1 MPKQKHPKQKHAGGY
16 TEITVNTQNPFTE
29 PQGKIKSMERIYLD
43 YNATTPLRPEV
54 RDAMLPYL
62 IEAFGNGSSIHAY
75 GREARTAI
83 DTAREQVAD
92 LIGAKSPSEI
102 VFTGSGTE
110 ADNHALKGLTELQK
124 SRGKG
129 NHIITSSVEHHAV
142 LHTCQYLEQRD
153 FEVTYLPVDR
163 YGRIRIE
170 QLREAVRDTTVLIS
184 IMHVNNENGTV
195 QPLEEICEIAQ
206 EYEIPLHTDAVQSVG
221 KLEMNVQELGVNL
234 LAFSGHK
241 IYAPKGIGVLYI
253 RRGTRLANLVHGGS
267 HERNRRA
274 GSENVPAI
282 VGLGIAADLAKQEQ
296 NAYAQHLDALTQRLR
311 NGLDAHID
319 RLHYNGH
326 PDHCAPGTL
335 NVSFESVE
343 GESLIL
349 RLDMEGICVSTGS
362 ACTSGSMEPSHVLA
376 ALGLPPRLAQG
387 TVRFSLGR
395 NTTEAEID
403 EVIAKLPKVIQQ
415 MRTLY
420 RG

>member
-1 MPKQKHPKQKHAGGY
+1 MQ
-16 TEITVNTQNPFTE
+16 
-29 PQGKIKSMERIYLD
+29 RIYLD

-54 RDAMLPYL
+54 RDAMMPYL
-62 IEAFGNGSSIHAY
+62 TEAFGNGSSIHAY
-75 GREARTAI
+75 GREARNAI
-83 DTAREQVAD
+83 DTAREQVAE

-110 ADNHALKGLTELQK
+110 ADNHAIKGLTELQK
-124 SRGKG
+124 SRGEG

-142 LHTCQYLEQRD
+142 LHTCQYLEQRGY
-153 FEVTYLPVDR
+153 EVTYLPVDR
-163 YGRIRIE
+163 YGRIRTE
-170 QLREAVRDTTVLIS
+170 QLRSAIRDTTILIT
-184 IMHVNNENGTV
+184 IMHVNNENGTI

-206 EYEIPLHTDAVQSVG
+206 EHEIPVHTDAIQSVG
-221 KLEMNVQELGVNL
+221 KLNVNAQELGVNL
-234 LAFSGHK
+234 LSLSGHK

-253 RRGTRLANLVHGGS
+253 RRGSRLANLVHGGS

-282 VGLGIAADLAKQEQ
+282 VGLGIAAELAKQDREM
-296 NAYAQHLDALTQRLR
+296 YSQHLTKLTNKLR
-311 NGLDAHID
+311 DGLNANIE

-326 PDHCAPGTL
+326 PDYCAPGTL

-376 ALGLPPRLAQG
+376 ALGLLPRLAQG

-403 EVIAKLPKVIQQ
+403 TVIEKLPRVIKQ
-415 MRTLY
+415 MRALY

>member
-1 MPKQKHPKQKHAGGY
+1 MK
-16 TEITVNTQNPFTE
+16 
-29 PQGKIKSMERIYLD
+29 RIYLD
-43 YNATTPLRPEV
+43 YNATTPLRTEV
-54 RDAMLPYL
+54 RDAMMPYL
-62 IEAFGNGSSIHAY
+62 MEAFGNGSSIHAY

-83 DTAREQVAD
+83 DTAREQVAE

-110 ADNHALKGLTELQK
+110 ADNHAIKGLTELQK

-142 LHTCQYLEQRD
+142 LHTCHYLEQRG

-163 YGRIRIE
+163 HGRINIE
-170 QLREAVRDTTVLIS
+170 HLRNAIRDTTVLIS
-184 IMHVNNENGTV
+184 IMHVNNENGTI
-195 QPLEEICEIAQ
+195 QPLEAICEIAQ
-206 EYEIPLHTDAVQSVG
+206 AHDIPFHTDAVQSVG
-221 KLEMNVQELGVNL
+221 KLEINVQALGVNL

-253 RRGTRLANLVHGGS
+253 RRGTRLANLVHGGA

-282 VGLGIAADLAKQEQ
+282 VGLGVAAALAKQEQ
-296 NAYAQHLDALTQRLR
+296 DTYAHHLASLTHRLR
-311 NGLDAHID
+311 EGLDTHID

-335 NVSFESVE
+335 NISFENVE

-403 EVIAKLPKVIQQ
+403 AVIAKLPKVIQQ

>member
-1 MPKQKHPKQKHAGGY
+1 MQ
-16 TEITVNTQNPFTE
+16 
-29 PQGKIKSMERIYLD
+29 RIYLD

-54 RDAMLPYL
+54 MDAMLPYL
-62 IEAFGNGSSIHAY
+62 TEAFGNGSSIHAY

-102 VFTGSGTE
+102 IFTGSGTE
-110 ADNHALKGLTELQK
+110 ADNHAIKGLTELEK
-124 SRGKG
+124 SRGTG
-129 NHIITSSVEHHAV
+129 NHIITSAVEHHAV
-142 LHTCQYLEQRD
+142 LHTCQYLEQRG

-163 YGRIRIE
+163 YGRVSTDH
-170 QLREAVRDTTVLIS
+170 LREAIRDTTVLIS
-184 IMHVNNENGTV
+184 IMHINNENGTV
-195 QPLEEICEIAQ
+195 QPLKEICEIAQ
-206 EYEIPLHTDAVQSVG
+206 EHEIPLHTDAVQSVG

-253 RRGTRLANLVHGGS
+253 RRGTRLANLVHGGA

-296 NAYAQHLDALTQRLR
+296 HTYAQHLNALTQRLR
-311 NGLDAHID
+311 AGLDAHID

-335 NVSFESVE
+335 NVSFEAVE

-403 EVIAKLPKVIQQ
+403 EVIAKLPSVIQQ

-420 RG
+420 RA

>member
-1 MPKQKHPKQKHAGGY
+1 MQ
-16 TEITVNTQNPFTE
+16 
-29 PQGKIKSMERIYLD
+29 RIYLD
-43 YNATTPLRPEV
+43 YNATTPLHPEV
-54 RDAMLPYL
+54 RDAMMPYL
-62 IEAFGNGSSIHAY
+62 MEAFGNGSSIHAY

-83 DTAREQVAD
+83 DTAREQVAE

-110 ADNHALKGLTELQK
+110 ADNHAIKGLTELQK
-124 SRGKG
+124 SRGAG

-142 LHTCQYLEQRD
+142 LHTCQYLEQYG

-163 YGRIRIE
+163 YGRINVE
-170 QLREAVRDTTVLIS
+170 QLREAIRDTTVLIS

-206 EYEIPLHTDAVQSVG
+206 EHEIPFHTDAVQSVG
-221 KLEMNVQELGVNL
+221 KLEMNVQALGVNL

-282 VGLGIAADLAKQEQ
+282 VGLGTAADLAKQEQ
-296 NAYAQHLDALTQRLR
+296 STYAQHLDVLTQQLR
-311 NGLDAHID
+311 EGLDTHSD

-335 NVSFESVE
+335 NVSFENVE

-395 NTTEAEID
+395 NTTKAEID
-403 EVIAKLPKVIQQ
+403 AVIAKLPKVIQQ

>member
-1 MPKQKHPKQKHAGGY
+1 MQ
-16 TEITVNTQNPFTE
+16 
-29 PQGKIKSMERIYLD
+29 RIYLD

-54 RDAMLPYL
+54 RDAMMPYL
-62 IEAFGNGSSIHAY
+62 TEAFGNSSSIHAY

-83 DTAREQVAD
+83 DTAREHVAD

-110 ADNHALKGLTELQK
+110 ADNHAIKGLTELEK

-129 NHIITSSVEHHAV
+129 NHHIITSSVEHHAV
-142 LHTCQYLEQRD
+142 LHTCQYLEQRG
-153 FEVTYLPVDR
+153 FEITYLPVDR

-206 EYEIPLHTDAVQSVG
+206 EHEIPFHTDAVQSVG

-253 RRGTRLANLVHGGS
+253 RRGTRLANLVHGGA

-282 VGLGIAADLAKQEQ
+282 VGLGTAADLAKQEQ
-296 NAYAQHLDALTQRLR
+296 SAYAQHLDALTQRLR
-311 NGLDAHID
+311 EGLDAHID

-326 PDHCAPGTL
+326 PDHYAPGTL
-335 NVSFESVE
+335 NVSFEAVE

>member
-1 MPKQKHPKQKHAGGY
+1 MQ
-16 TEITVNTQNPFTE
+16 
-29 PQGKIKSMERIYLD
+29 RIYLD

-54 RDAMLPYL
+54 RDAMMPYL
-62 IEAFGNGSSIHAY
+62 TESFGNGSSIHAY
-75 GREARTAI
+75 GREARNAI
-83 DTAREQVAD
+83 DTAREQVAN

-110 ADNHALKGLTELQK
+110 SDNHAIKGLTELQK
-124 SRGKG
+124 SRGVG

-142 LHTCQYLEQRD
+142 LHTCQYLEQKG

-163 YGRIRIE
+163 YGRIHIE
-170 QLREAVRDTTVLIS
+170 QLHNAISDGTVLIS
-184 IMHVNNENGTV
+184 IMHVNNENGTI
-195 QPLEEICEIAQ
+195 QPLEDICDIAN
-206 EYEIPLHTDAVQSVG
+206 EHEIPVHTDAVQSIG
-221 KLEMNVQELGVNL
+221 KLDVNVQELGVNL
-234 LAFSGHK
+234 LSFSGHK

-282 VGLGIAADLAKQEQ
+282 VGLGVAAELAEKDRS
-296 NAYAQHLDALTQRLR
+296 NYAEHLESVTKNLR
-311 NGLDAHID
+311 DGLKSNIE
-319 RLHYNGH
+319 RLHFNGH
-326 PDHCAPGTL
+326 PEYCAPGTL

-395 NTTEAEID
+395 NTTDD
-403 EVIAKLPKVIQQ
+403 EVETVIEKLPNIIRQ
-415 MRTLY
+415 MRSLY

>member
-1 MPKQKHPKQKHAGGY
+1 MQ
-16 TEITVNTQNPFTE
+16 
-29 PQGKIKSMERIYLD
+29 RIYLD

-54 RDAMLPYL
+54 RDAMMPYL
-62 IEAFGNGSSIHAY
+62 MDAFGNGSSIHAY

-110 ADNHALKGLTELQK
+110 ADNHAIKGLTELQK

-142 LHTCQYLEQRD
+142 LHTCQYLEQRG
-153 FEVTYLPVDR
+153 FEVTSLPVDR

-170 QLREAVRDTTVLIS
+170 QLREAIRDTTVLIS

-206 EYEIPLHTDAVQSVG
+206 EHEIPLHTDAVQSVG

-241 IYAPKGIGVLYI
+241 IYAPKGIGGLYI
-253 RRGTRLANLVHGGS
+253 RRGTRLANLVHGGA

-296 NAYAQHLDALTQRLR
+296 NAYAQHLNALTQRLR
-311 NGLDAHID
+311 EGLDAHID

>member
-1 MPKQKHPKQKHAGGY
+1 MQ
-16 TEITVNTQNPFTE
+16 
-29 PQGKIKSMERIYLD
+29 RIYLD

-54 RDAMLPYL
+54 RDAMMPYL
-62 IEAFGNGSSIHAY
+62 TEAFGNSSSIHAY

-83 DTAREQVAD
+83 DTAREQIAD

-110 ADNHALKGLTELQK
+110 ADNHAIKGLTELEK
-124 SRGKG
+124 SRDKG
-129 NHIITSSVEHHAV
+129 NHHIITSSVEHHAV
-142 LHTCQYLEQRD
+142 LHTCQYLEQRG

-170 QLREAVRDTTVLIS
+170 QLREAIRDTTVLIS

-206 EYEIPLHTDAVQSVG
+206 EHEIPLHTDAVQSVG
-221 KLEMNVQELGVNL
+221 KLEMNVQALGVNL

-253 RRGTRLANLVHGGS
+253 RRGTRLANLVHGGA

-296 NAYAQHLDALTQRLR
+296 NAYAQHLAALTQRLR
-311 NGLDAHID
+311 EGLDAHID

-335 NVSFESVE
+335 NASFEAVE

>member
-1 MPKQKHPKQKHAGGY
+1 MK
-16 TEITVNTQNPFTE
+16 
-29 PQGKIKSMERIYLD
+29 RIYLD
-43 YNATTPLRPEV
+43 YNATTPLRSEV
-54 RDAMLPYL
+54 RDAMMPYL
-62 IEAFGNGSSIHAY
+62 MESFGNGSSIHAY
-75 GREARTAI
+75 GREARNAI
-83 DTAREQVAD
+83 DTAREQVAE
-92 LIGAKSPSEI
+92 LIGAKSASEI

-110 ADNHALKGLTELQK
+110 ADNHAIKGLTELQK
-124 SRGKG
+124 SRGEG

-142 LHTCQYLEQRD
+142 LHTCQYLEQRG

-163 YGRIRIE
+163 YGRIRTE
-170 QLREAVRDTTVLIS
+170 QLRSAIRETTILIT
-184 IMHVNNENGTV
+184 IMHVNNENGTI
-195 QPLEEICEIAQ
+195 QPLEDICEIAQ
-206 EYEIPLHTDAVQSVG
+206 EQEIPVHTDAIQSVG
-221 KLEMNVQELGVNL
+221 KLSINAQELGVNL
-234 LAFSGHK
+234 LSLSGHK
-241 IYAPKGIGVLYI
+241 IYAPKGVGVLYI
-253 RRGTRLANLVHGGS
+253 RRGSRLANLVHGGS

-282 VGLGIAADLAKQEQ
+282 VGLGIAAELAKQDRETYSQ
-296 NAYAQHLDALTQRLR
+296 YLTKLTHRLR
-311 NGLDAHID
+311 DGLNANIE

-326 PDHCAPGTL
+326 PDYCAPGTL

-403 EVIAKLPKVIQQ
+403 TVIEKLPKVIKQ
-415 MRTLY
+415 MRALY

>member
-1 MPKQKHPKQKHAGGY
+1 
-16 TEITVNTQNPFTE
+16 
-29 PQGKIKSMERIYLD
+29 MERIYLD

-54 RDAMLPYL
+54 RDAMIPYL
-62 IEAFGNGSSIHAY
+62 MEAFGNGSSIHAY

-110 ADNHALKGLTELQK
+110 ADNHAIKGLTELQK

-129 NHIITSSVEHHAV
+129 DHIITSSVEHHAV
-142 LHTCQYLEQRD
+142 LHTCQYLEQRG

-184 IMHVNNENGTV
+184 IMHVNNENGTI
-195 QPLEEICEIAQ
+195 QPLEDICEIAQ

-221 KLEMNVQELGVNL
+221 KLEMNAQELGVNL

-253 RRGTRLANLVHGGS
+253 RRGTRLANLVHGGA

-282 VGLGIAADLAKQEQ
+282 VGLGTAADLAKQEQ

-311 NGLDAHID
+311 EGLDAHID

-335 NVSFESVE
+335 NASFEAVE

-403 EVIAKLPKVIQQ
+403 AVIAKLPKVIQQ

-420 RG
+420 RR

>member
-1 MPKQKHPKQKHAGGY
+1 MQ
-16 TEITVNTQNPFTE
+16 
-29 PQGKIKSMERIYLD
+29 RIYLD

-54 RDAMLPYL
+54 RDAMMPYL
-62 IEAFGNGSSIHAY
+62 TEAYGNGSSIHAF
-75 GREARTAI
+75 GREARNAI
-83 DTAREQVAD
+83 DTAREQIAE
-92 LIGAKSPSEI
+92 LICAKSPSEI
-102 VFTGSGTE
+102 IFTGSGTE
-110 ADNHALKGLTELQK
+110 ADNHAIKGLTELQK
-124 SRGKG
+124 SRGEG

-142 LHTCQYLEQRD
+142 LHTCQYLEQRG
-153 FEVTYLPVDR
+153 FEITYLPVDR
-163 YGRIRIE
+163 FGRINPD
-170 QLREAVRDTTVLIS
+170 QLKSAIRDTTILIS

-195 QPLEEICEIAQ
+195 QPLEETCQIAQ
-206 EYEIPLHTDAVQSVG
+206 EHETPIHTDAVQSIG
-221 KLEMNVQELGVNL
+221 KLDVDVQEIGVNL
-234 LAFSGHK
+234 LSLSGHK

-253 RRGTRLANLVHGGS
+253 RRGTRIANLVHGGS

-282 VGLGIAADLAKQEQ
+282 VGLGVAAELAKQERDD
-296 NAYAQHLDALTQRLR
+296 YVQHLNKLTLRLR

-326 PDHCAPGTL
+326 PEYCAPGTL
-335 NVSFESVE
+335 NVSFEAVE

-349 RLDMEGICVSTGS
+349 RLDMEGVCVSTGS

-395 NTTEAEID
+395 NTTEEEID
-403 EVIAKLPKVIQQ
+403 TVIAKLPKVIKQ

>member
-1 MPKQKHPKQKHAGGY
+1 
-16 TEITVNTQNPFTE
+16 
-29 PQGKIKSMERIYLD
+29 MERIYLD

-54 RDAMLPYL
+54 RDAMMPYL
-62 IEAFGNGSSIHAY
+62 MEAFGNGSSIHAY
-75 GREARTAI
+75 GREARTAV

-110 ADNHALKGLTELQK
+110 ADNHAIKGLIELQK

-129 NHIITSSVEHHAV
+129 NHIITSAVEHHAV
-142 LHTCQYLEQRD
+142 LHTCQYLEQRG

-170 QLREAVRDTTVLIS
+170 QLREAVSDTTVLIS

-195 QPLEEICEIAQ
+195 QSLEEICEIAQ
-206 EYEIPLHTDAVQSVG
+206 EHEIPLHTDAVQSVG

-253 RRGTRLANLVHGGS
+253 RRGTRLANLVHGGA

-282 VGLGIAADLAKQEQ
+282 VGLGTAADLAKQEQ
-296 NAYAQHLDALTQRLR
+296 NTYAQHLDALTQRLR
-311 NGLDAHID
+311 EGLDAHID

-403 EVIAKLPKVIQQ
+403 EVIAKLPRVIQQ

>member
-1 MPKQKHPKQKHAGGY
+1 M
-16 TEITVNTQNPFTE
+16 
-29 PQGKIKSMERIYLD
+29 M
-43 YNATTPLRPEV
+43 
-54 RDAMLPYL
+54 PYL
-62 IEAFGNGSSIHAY
+62 MEAFGNGSSIHAY

-83 DTAREQVAD
+83 DTAREQVAE

-110 ADNHALKGLTELQK
+110 ADNHAIKGLTELQK
-124 SRGKG
+124 SRGAG
-129 NHIITSSVEHHAV
+129 NHIVTSSVEHHAV
-142 LHTCQYLEQRD
+142 LHTCQYLEQRG

-163 YGRIRIE
+163 YGRINVE
-170 QLREAVRDTTVLIS
+170 QLREAIRDSTVLIS

-206 EYEIPLHTDAVQSVG
+206 EHEIPFHTDAVQSVG
-221 KLEMNVQELGVNL
+221 KLEMNVQALGVNL

-282 VGLGIAADLAKQEQ
+282 VGLGAAADLAKQEQ
-296 NAYAQHLDALTQRLR
+296 STYAQHLDSLTQQLR
-311 NGLDAHID
+311 EGLDTHID

-335 NVSFESVE
+335 NVSFENVE

-403 EVIAKLPKVIQQ
+403 AVIAKLPKVIQQ

>member
-1 MPKQKHPKQKHAGGY
+1 MQ
-16 TEITVNTQNPFTE
+16 
-29 PQGKIKSMERIYLD
+29 RIYLD
-43 YNATTPLRPEV
+43 YNATTPLRSEV
-54 RDAMLPYL
+54 RDAMMPYL
-62 IEAFGNGSSIHAY
+62 MEAFGNSSSIHAY

-83 DTAREQVAD
+83 DTAREQIAD

-110 ADNHALKGLTELQK
+110 ADNHAIKGLTELEK
-124 SRGKG
+124 SRDKG
-129 NHIITSSVEHHAV
+129 NHHIITSSVEHHAV
-142 LHTCQYLEQRD
+142 LHTCQYLEQRG

-170 QLREAVRDTTVLIS
+170 QLREAIRDTTVLIS
-184 IMHVNNENGTV
+184 IMHVNNENGTI
-195 QPLEEICEIAQ
+195 QPLEDICEIAQ
-206 EYEIPLHTDAVQSVG
+206 EHEIPLHTDAVQSVG
-221 KLEMNVQELGVNL
+221 KLEMNVQALGVNL

-253 RRGTRLANLVHGGS
+253 RRGTRLANLVHGGA

-296 NAYAQHLDALTQRLR
+296 NAYAQHLAALTQRLR
-311 NGLDAHID
+311 EGLDAHID

-335 NVSFESVE
+335 NVSFEAVE

>member
-1 MPKQKHPKQKHAGGY
+1 MQ
-16 TEITVNTQNPFTE
+16 
-29 PQGKIKSMERIYLD
+29 RIYLD

-54 RDAMLPYL
+54 RDAMMPYL
-62 IEAFGNGSSIHAY
+62 TEAFGNGSSIHAY
-75 GREARTAI
+75 GREARNAI
-83 DTAREQVAD
+83 DTAREQVAE

-110 ADNHALKGLTELQK
+110 ADNHAIKGLTELQK
-124 SRGKG
+124 SRREG

-142 LHTCQYLEQRD
+142 LHTCQYLEQRG

-163 YGRIRIE
+163 YGRIDIE
-170 QLREAVRDTTVLIS
+170 QLRTAIRDTTILIS
-184 IMHVNNENGTV
+184 VMHVNNENGTI
-195 QPLEEICEIAQ
+195 QPLEEICQVAQ
-206 EYEIPLHTDAVQSVG
+206 EHDILVHTDAVQSIG
-221 KLEMNVQELGVNL
+221 KLDINVQELGVNL
-234 LAFSGHK
+234 LSLSGHK

-253 RRGTRLANLVHGGS
+253 RRGARLANLVHGGS

-282 VGLGIAADLAKQEQ
+282 VGLGVASELAKQERD
-296 NAYAQHLDALTQRLR
+296 AYAEHLDKLTRRLR
-311 NGLDAHID
+311 EGLDAHID

-326 PDHCAPGTL
+326 PEYCAPGTL
-335 NVSFESVE
+335 NVSFEAVE

-376 ALGLPPRLAQG
+376 ALGLPHRLAQG

-395 NTTEAEID
+395 NTTEEEID
-403 EVIAKLPKVIQQ
+403 TVIAKLPKVIKQ

>member
-1 MPKQKHPKQKHAGGY
+1 MQ
-16 TEITVNTQNPFTE
+16 
-29 PQGKIKSMERIYLD
+29 RIYLD

-54 RDAMLPYL
+54 RDAMMPYL
-62 IEAFGNGSSIHAY
+62 TEAFGNSSSIHAY

-110 ADNHALKGLTELQK
+110 ADNHAIKGLTELEK
-124 SRGKG
+124 SRDKG
-129 NHIITSSVEHHAV
+129 NHHIITSSVEHHAV
-142 LHTCQYLEQRD
+142 LHTCQYLEQRG

-170 QLREAVRDTTVLIS
+170 QLREAIRDTTVLIS
-184 IMHVNNENGTV
+184 IMHVNNENGTI

-206 EYEIPLHTDAVQSVG
+206 EHEIPLHTDAVQSVG
-221 KLEMNVQELGVNL
+221 KLEMNVQALGVNL

-253 RRGTRLANLVHGGS
+253 RRGTRLANLVHGGA

-311 NGLDAHID
+311 QGLDAHID

-335 NVSFESVE
+335 NASFEAVE

>member
-1 MPKQKHPKQKHAGGY
+1 MQ
-16 TEITVNTQNPFTE
+16 
-29 PQGKIKSMERIYLD
+29 RIYLD

-54 RDAMLPYL
+54 QDAMMPYL
-62 IEAFGNGSSIHAY
+62 TDAFGNGSSIHAY
-75 GREARTAI
+75 GREARNAI
-83 DTAREQVAD
+83 DTAREQVAE

-110 ADNHALKGLTELQK
+110 ADNHAIKGITELQK
-124 SRGKG
+124 NRGEG

-142 LHTCQYLEQRD
+142 LHTCQYLEQRG

-163 YGRIRIE
+163 YGRIDIE
-170 QLREAVRDTTVLIS
+170 QLRNAVRETTILIS
-184 IMHVNNENGTV
+184 IMHVNNENGTI
-195 QPLEEICEIAQ
+195 QPLEEICQVAREQEIMV
-206 EYEIPLHTDAVQSVG
+206 HTDAVQSIG
-221 KLEMNVQELGVNL
+221 KLDVDVQEMGVNL
-234 LAFSGHK
+234 LSLSGHK

-282 VGLGIAADLAKQEQ
+282 VGLGVAAELAKQDQE
-296 NAYAQHLDALTQRLR
+296 AYSQHLNKLTTQLR
-311 NGLDAHID
+311 EGLNTHID

-326 PDHCAPGTL
+326 PEHCAPGTL

-395 NTTEAEID
+395 NTTEEEID
-403 EVIAKLPKVIQQ
+403 TVIAKLPKVIKQ

>member
-1 MPKQKHPKQKHAGGY
+1 MQ
-16 TEITVNTQNPFTE
+16 
-29 PQGKIKSMERIYLD
+29 RIYLD

-54 RDAMLPYL
+54 RDAMMPYL
-62 IEAFGNGSSIHAY
+62 IDAFGNGSSIHAY

-83 DTAREQVAD
+83 DTAREQVAE
-92 LIGAKSPSEI
+92 LISAKSPSEI
-102 VFTGSGTE
+102 IFTGSGTE
-110 ADNHALKGLTELQK
+110 ADNHAIKGLTELQK
-124 SRGKG
+124 SRGEG

-142 LHTCQYLEQRD
+142 LHTCHYLEQRG

-163 YGRIRIE
+163 YGRINFE
-170 QLREAVRDTTVLIS
+170 QLRDAIRDTTVLIS
-184 IMHVNNENGTV
+184 IMHVNNENGTI
-195 QPLEEICEIAQ
+195 QPLDEISQIAQ
-206 EYEIPLHTDAVQSVG
+206 EHDIPFHTDAVQSIG
-221 KLEMNVQELGVNL
+221 KLAMDVQELGVNL
-234 LAFSGHK
+234 LSLSGHK

-253 RRGTRLANLVHGGS
+253 RRGTRLANLVHGGA

-282 VGLGIAADLAKQEQ
+282 VGLGVAAELAKQEQ
-296 NAYAQHLDALTQRLR
+296 DAYAEHLNALTCRLR
-311 NGLDAHID
+311 EGLDTHID

-335 NVSFESVE
+335 NVSFEDVE

-395 NTTEAEID
+395 HTTEAEID
-403 EVIAKLPKVIQQ
+403 AVITKLPKVIQQ